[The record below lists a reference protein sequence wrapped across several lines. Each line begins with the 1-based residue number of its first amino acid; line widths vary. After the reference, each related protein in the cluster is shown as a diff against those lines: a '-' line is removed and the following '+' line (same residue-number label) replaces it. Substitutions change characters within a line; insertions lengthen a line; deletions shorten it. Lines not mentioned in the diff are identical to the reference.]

1 MENTDN
7 KAVVSNKQKFRD
19 DFASRYPDIDMNDEE
34 AYFGAL
40 NEQNEQNAQSAARLK
55 EYEESERKLGE
66 AFDADE
72 RNAGLFLELTKKDG
86 KPLEFLIDNYGDEF
100 AALLN
105 DPDND
110 EFRKRLAE
118 KHAADMK
125 KSAEAKALNA
135 QAEKNIGASLQAF
148 DKVSDEM
155 SLTDEQRADLFEKMT
170 TLTKDLIVDKVSEDV
185 WRMMAKGLVYDA
197 DVEQADMEG
206 EVRGKNSRIS
216 EKLRKEQSSAL
227 NAGGGGGNASPAG
240 GGRRRVSRDFG
251 QDWFE
256 KGQQFNEK

>member
-72 RNAGLFLELTKKDG
+72 RNAGLFLELTKK
-86 KPLEFLIDNYGDEF
+86 
-100 AALLN
+100 
-105 DPDND
+105 D